1 MIRKKV
7 KRDKAFLGAVI
18 GAVAGI
24 GSTIVGG
31 LMNKNSAKKSQR
43 QQQTAQNKQ
52 DTYTMAQNLSNAYG
66 NQEYV
71 DEFNKRVTFKKGG
84 KMNIKGDRLIRETK
98 LACGGR
104 KKTACGGKTK
114 AACGTRKKALWG
126 VEDTTALISG
136 LGSAGS
142 NIASAAINSSI
153 DRSPI
158 NKSMFSGKPKEYIEK
173 PDYLIVNAT
182 DNGYYS
188 TFACGGK
195 RKTKACGGRSKA
207 KCGTKK

>member
-7 KRDKAFLGAVI
+7 KRNKAFLGAII

-24 GSTIVGG
+24 GSSILGG
-31 LMNKNSAKKSQR
+31 VMNKNSSEKAQR
-43 QQQTAQNKQ
+43 QQQIAQNRQ

-84 KMNIKGDRLIRETK
+84 KMNTKGDRLVREKK

-104 KKTACGGKTK
+104 KK
-114 AACGTRKKALWG
+114 AACGTRKKAEWG
-126 VEDTTALISG
+126 AEDTSALISG

-158 NKSMFSGKPKEYIEK
+158 AKSMFSGKPKERIER
-173 PDYLIVNAT
+173 PDYLSSEAIT
-182 DNGYYS
+182 DSAYY
-188 TFACGGK
+188 FRCGGAK
-195 RKTKACGGRSKA
+195 RAKA
-207 KCGTKK
+207 KCGSKK

>member
-24 GSTIVGG
+24 GSAIVAGN
-31 LMNKNSAKKSQR
+31 MNKNSAKKSQR

-84 KMNIKGDRLIRETK
+84 KMNTKGDRIIREK
-98 LACGGR
+98 KFACGGR
-104 KKTACGGKTK
+104 KKNACGGRSKTT
-114 AACGTRKKALWG
+114 CGTRKKALWG
-126 VEDTTALISG
+126 VEDTTALIGG

-182 DNGYYS
+182 DNGYYYRCGGAKRS
-188 TFACGGK
+188 KAACG
-195 RKTKACGGRSKA
+195 TKRSKA

>member
-7 KRDKAFLGAVI
+7 KRNKAFLGAII

-24 GSTIVGG
+24 GSSILGG
-31 LMNKNSAKKSQR
+31 VMNKNSSEKAQR
-43 QQQTAQNKQ
+43 QQQISQNRK
-52 DTYTMAQNLSNAYG
+52 DTYSIAQNLSNAYG

-84 KMNIKGDRLIRETK
+84 KMNTKGDRLVREKK

-104 KKTACGGKTK
+104 KKAV
-114 AACGTRKKALWG
+114 CGTRKKAEWG
-126 VEDTTALISG
+126 AEDTSALISG

-142 NIASAAINSSI
+142 NIASAAISSSI
-153 DRSPI
+153 NRSPI
-158 NKSMFSGKPKEYIEK
+158 ATTQFSGKPKEYLER
-173 PDYLIVNAT
+173 PDYLVNNAT

-188 TFACGGK
+188 IFACGGK
-195 RKTKACGGRSKA
+195 RKTKACGGRIKA
-207 KCGTKK
+207 KCGGKK

>member
-1 MIRKKV
+1 MIQKRV
-7 KRDKAFLGAVI
+7 KRNKAFLGALI
-18 GAVAGI
+18 GSVVGI
-24 GSTIVGG
+24 GSGLIGG
-31 LMNKNSAKKSQR
+31 VMKKKAAEEEQR
-43 QQQTAQNKQ
+43 KQQIQQNRS
-52 DTYTMAQNLSNAYG
+52 DTYQAASNLSNAYG

-84 KMNIKGDRLIRETK
+84 KMNTKGDRLIREK
-98 LACGGR
+98 KFACGGR
-104 KKTACGGKTK
+104 KKSCGGRAK
-114 AACGTRKKALWG
+114 AAWG
-126 VEDTTALISG
+126 ASDTSALISG

-142 NIASAAINSSI
+142 SLASAAINSSI

-158 NKSMFSGKPKEYIEK
+158 ATTQFSGKPKESLER
-173 PDYLIVNAT
+173 PDYLVNNAT

-195 RKTKACGGRSKA
+195 RKKNACGGRSKA

>member
-7 KRDKAFLGAVI
+7 KRNKAFLGAII

-24 GSTIVGG
+24 GSSILGG
-31 LMNKNSAKKSQR
+31 VMNKNSSEKAQR
-43 QQQTAQNKQ
+43 QQQIAQNRQ

-84 KMNIKGDRLIRETK
+84 KMNTKGDRLVREKK

-104 KKTACGGKTK
+104 KK
-114 AACGTRKKALWG
+114 AACGTRKKAEWG
-126 VEDTTALISG
+126 AEDTSALISG

-158 NKSMFSGKPKEYIEK
+158 AKSMFSGKPKERIEH
-173 PDYLIVNAT
+173 PDYLSSEAVT
-182 DNGYYS
+182 DSAYY
-188 TFACGGK
+188 FRCGGAKRAKAACGK
-195 RKTKACGGRSKA
+195 RAKA
-207 KCGTKK
+207 KCGSKK

>member
-7 KRDKAFLGAVI
+7 KRNKAFLGAII

-24 GSTIVGG
+24 GSSILGG
-31 LMNKNSAKKSQR
+31 VMNKNSSEKAQR
-43 QQQTAQNKQ
+43 QQQIAQNRQ

-84 KMNIKGDRLIRETK
+84 KMNTKGDRLVREKK

-104 KKTACGGKTK
+104 KK
-114 AACGTRKKALWG
+114 AACGTRKKAEWG
-126 VEDTTALISG
+126 AEDTSALISG

-158 NKSMFSGKPKEYIEK
+158 AKSMFSGKPKERIER
-173 PDYLIVNAT
+173 PDYLSSEAIT
-182 DNGYYS
+182 DSAYY
-188 TFACGGK
+188 FRCGGAK
-195 RKTKACGGRSKA
+195 RAKAACGGRSKA
-207 KCGTKK
+207 KCGGKK

>member
-7 KRDKAFLGAVI
+7 KRNKAFLGAII

-24 GSTIVGG
+24 GSSILGG
-31 LMNKNSAKKSQR
+31 VMNKNSSEKAQR
-43 QQQTAQNKQ
+43 QQQIAQNRQ

-84 KMNIKGDRLIRETK
+84 KMNTKGDRLVREK
-98 LACGGR
+98 KFACGGR
-104 KKTACGGKTK
+104 KKTACG
-114 AACGTRKKALWG
+114 TRKKAEWG
-126 VEDTTALISG
+126 AEDTSALISG

-158 NKSMFSGKPKEYIEK
+158 AKSMFSGKPKERIER
-173 PDYLIVNAT
+173 PDYLSSEAIT
-182 DNGYYS
+182 DSAYY
-188 TFACGGK
+188 FRCGGAK
-195 RKTKACGGRSKA
+195 RAKA
-207 KCGTKK
+207 KCGSKK

>member
-7 KRDKAFLGAVI
+7 KRNKAFLGAII
-18 GAVAGI
+18 GAVAGLGSSII
-24 GSTIVGG
+24 GGV
-31 LMNKNSAKKSQR
+31 MNKNSSEKAQR
-43 QQQTAQNKQ
+43 QQQIAQNRQ

-84 KMNIKGDRLIRETK
+84 KMNTKGDRLVREKK

-104 KKTACGGKTK
+104 KKAD
-114 AACGTRKKALWG
+114 CGTRKKAEWG
-126 VEDTTALISG
+126 AEDTSALISG

-158 NKSMFSGKPKEYIEK
+158 AKSMFSGKPKERIER
-173 PDYLIVNAT
+173 PDYLASDATIDNA
-182 DNGYYS
+182 YYLR
-188 TFACGGK
+188 CGGK
-195 RKTKACGGRSKA
+195 HKKAACGTRKRKSRGG
-207 KCGTKK
+207 KC

>member
-7 KRDKAFLGAVI
+7 KRNKAFLGAII

-24 GSTIVGG
+24 GSSILGG
-31 LMNKNSAKKSQR
+31 VMNKNSSEKAQR
-43 QQQTAQNKQ
+43 QQQIAQNRQ

-84 KMNIKGDRLIRETK
+84 KMNTKGDRLVREKK

-104 KKTACGGKTK
+104 KK
-114 AACGTRKKALWG
+114 AACGTRKKAEWG
-126 VEDTTALISG
+126 AEDTSALISG

-153 DRSPI
+153 DKSPI
-158 NKSMFSGKPKEYIEK
+158 AKSMFSGKPKERIER
-173 PDYLIVNAT
+173 PDYLSSEAIT
-182 DNGYYS
+182 DSAYY
-188 TFACGGK
+188 FRCGGAK
-195 RKTKACGGRSKA
+195 RAKA
-207 KCGTKK
+207 KCGSKK

>member
-7 KRDKAFLGAVI
+7 KRNKAFLGAII

-24 GSTIVGG
+24 GSSILGG
-31 LMNKNSAKKSQR
+31 VMNKNSSEKAQR
-43 QQQTAQNKQ
+43 QQQIAQNRQ

-84 KMNIKGDRLIRETK
+84 KMNTKGDRLVREKK

-104 KKTACGGKTK
+104 KK
-114 AACGTRKKALWG
+114 AACGTRKKAEWG
-126 VEDTTALISG
+126 AEDTSALISG

-158 NKSMFSGKPKEYIEK
+158 AKSMFSGKPKESIER
-173 PDYLIVNAT
+173 PDYLNSEAIT
-182 DNGYYS
+182 DSAYY
-188 TFACGGK
+188 FRCGGAK
-195 RKTKACGGRSKA
+195 RTKA
-207 KCGTKK
+207 KCGSKK

>member
-7 KRDKAFLGAVI
+7 KRNKAFLGAII
-18 GAVAGI
+18 GAAAGI
-24 GSTIVGG
+24 GSSIIGG
-31 LMNKNSAKKSQR
+31 IMNKNSSEKAQR
-43 QQQTAQNKQ
+43 QQQIAQNRQ

-71 DEFNKRVTFKKGG
+71 DEFNKRITFKKGG
-84 KMNIKGDRLIRETK
+84 KMNTKSDRIVREKK

-104 KKTACGGKTK
+104 KKAT
-114 AACGTRKKALWG
+114 CGTRKKAEWG
-126 VEDTTALISG
+126 AEDTSALING

-158 NKSMFSGKPKEYIEK
+158 AKSMFSGKPKESIEH
-173 PDYLIVNAT
+173 PDYLINNAT

-188 TFACGGK
+188 IFACGGK

-207 KCGTKK
+207 KCGGKK

>member
-7 KRDKAFLGAVI
+7 KRNKAFLGAII

-24 GSTIVGG
+24 GSSILGG
-31 LMNKNSAKKSQR
+31 VMNKNSSEKAQR
-43 QQQTAQNKQ
+43 QQQISQNRK
-52 DTYTMAQNLSNAYG
+52 DTYSMAQNLSNAYG

-84 KMNIKGDRLIRETK
+84 KMNTKDDRLVREK
-98 LACGGR
+98 KFACGGR
-104 KKTACGGKTK
+104 KKTCGGRVK
-114 AACGTRKKALWG
+114 AACGTRKKAEWG
-126 VEDTTALISG
+126 AEDTSALISG

-142 NIASAAINSSI
+142 SLASAAISSSI
-153 DRSPI
+153 NRNPI
-158 NKSMFSGKPKEYIEK
+158 ATTQFSGKPKEYIER
-173 PDYLIVNAT
+173 PDYLINNAT

-195 RKTKACGGRSKA
+195 RKKNACGGRSKA
-207 KCGTKK
+207 KCGSKK

>member
-7 KRDKAFLGAVI
+7 KRNKAFLGAII
-18 GAVAGI
+18 GAAAGI
-24 GSTIVGG
+24 GSSIIGG
-31 LMNKNSAKKSQR
+31 IMNKNSSEKAQR
-43 QQQTAQNKQ
+43 QQQIAQNRQ
-52 DTYTMAQNLSNAYG
+52 DTYSMAQNLSNAYG

-84 KMNIKGDRLIRETK
+84 KMNTKDDRIVREKK

-104 KKTACGGKTK
+104 KK
-114 AACGTRKKALWG
+114 AACGTRKKAEWG
-126 VEDTTALISG
+126 AEDTSALING

-158 NKSMFSGKPKEYIEK
+158 AKSMFSGKPKERIEH
-173 PDYLIVNAT
+173 PDYLINNAT

-188 TFACGGK
+188 IFACGGK

-207 KCGTKK
+207 KCGGKK

>member
-7 KRDKAFLGAVI
+7 KRNKAFLGAII
-18 GAVAGI
+18 GAAAGI
-24 GSTIVGG
+24 GSSIIGG
-31 LMNKNSAKKSQR
+31 IMNKNSSEKAQR
-43 QQQTAQNKQ
+43 QQQIAQNRQ
-52 DTYTMAQNLSNAYG
+52 DTYSMAQNLSNAYG

-84 KMNIKGDRLIRETK
+84 KMNTKDDRIVREKK

-104 KKTACGGKTK
+104 KK
-114 AACGTRKKALWG
+114 AACGTRKKAEWG
-126 VEDTTALISG
+126 AEDTSALING

-158 NKSMFSGKPKEYIEK
+158 AKSMFSGKPKESIER
-173 PDYLIVNAT
+173 PDYLINNAT

-188 TFACGGK
+188 IFACGGK

-207 KCGTKK
+207 KCGGKK

>member
-7 KRDKAFLGAVI
+7 KRNKAFLGAVI
-18 GAVAGI
+18 GAVAGLGSSII
-24 GSTIVGG
+24 GGVMG
-31 LMNKNSAKKSQR
+31 KNSAEKAQR
-43 QQQTAQNKQ
+43 QQQLAQNRQ

-84 KMNIKGDRLIRETK
+84 KMNTKGDRLVREK
-98 LACGGR
+98 KFACGGR
-104 KKTACGGKTK
+104 KKNTCGGRSK
-114 AACGTRKKALWG
+114 AACGTRKKAEWG
-126 VEDTTALISG
+126 AEDTSALISG

-158 NKSMFSGKPKEYIEK
+158 AKSMFSGKPKESIER
-173 PDYLIVNAT
+173 PDYLSSEVIT
-182 DNGYYS
+182 DSAYY
-188 TFACGGK
+188 FRCGGAKRAKAACGK
-195 RKTKACGGRSKA
+195 RAKA
-207 KCGTKK
+207 KCGSKK

>member
-31 LMNKNSAKKSQR
+31 LMNKNRSEKTQR
-43 QQQTAQNKQ
+43 QQQIVQNKR
-52 DTYTMAQNLSNAYG
+52 DTYSMAQNLSNAYG

-71 DEFNKRVTFKKGG
+71 DEFNKRVIFKKGG

-114 AACGTRKKALWG
+114 AACGTRKKAAWG
-126 VEDTTALISG
+126 IEDTTALING
-136 LGSAGS
+136 LGSAG
-142 NIASAAINSSI
+142 NNLASAAINSSI
-153 DRSPI
+153 DRNPI
-158 NKSMFSGKPKEYIEK
+158 TTTQFSGKPKEYIEK

-182 DNGYYS
+182 DNGYYYR
-188 TFACGGK
+188 CGGAK
-195 RKTKACGGRSKA
+195 RSKATCGTKRSKA

>member
-7 KRDKAFLGAVI
+7 KRNKAFLGAII

-24 GSTIVGG
+24 GSSILGG
-31 LMNKNSAKKSQR
+31 VMNKNSSEKAQR
-43 QQQTAQNKQ
+43 QQQIAQNRQ

-84 KMNIKGDRLIRETK
+84 KMNIKGDRLVREKK

-104 KKTACGGKTK
+104 KK
-114 AACGTRKKALWG
+114 AACGTRKKAEWG
-126 VEDTTALISG
+126 AEDTSALISG

-158 NKSMFSGKPKEYIEK
+158 AKSMFSGKPKERIER
-173 PDYLIVNAT
+173 PDYLSSEAIT
-182 DNGYYS
+182 DSAYY
-188 TFACGGK
+188 FRCGGAKRAKAACGK
-195 RKTKACGGRSKA
+195 RAKA
-207 KCGTKK
+207 KCGSKK

>member
-18 GAVAGI
+18 GAVAGL
-24 GSTIVGG
+24 GSSIAGG
-31 LMNKNSAKKSQR
+31 IMGKNSAKKAQR
-43 QQQTAQNKQ
+43 QQQIAQNRQ

-84 KMNIKGDRLIRETK
+84 KMNTKGDRLVREK
-98 LACGGR
+98 KFACGGR
-104 KKTACGGKTK
+104 KKSCGGRTK
-114 AACGTRKKALWG
+114 AAYGTRKKAAWG
-126 VEDTTALISG
+126 ASDTSALISG

-158 NKSMFSGKPKEYIEK
+158 AKSMFSGKPKESLER
-173 PDYLIVNAT
+173 PDYLVNNAT
-182 DNGYYS
+182 DSGYYY
-188 TFACGGK
+188 
-195 RKTKACGGRSKA
+195 RCGGRKRA

>member
-7 KRDKAFLGAVI
+7 KRNKAFLGAII

-24 GSTIVGG
+24 GSSILGG
-31 LMNKNSAKKSQR
+31 VMNKNSAEKAQR
-43 QQQTAQNKQ
+43 QQQIAQNRQ

-84 KMNIKGDRLIRETK
+84 KMNTKGDRLVREKK

-104 KKTACGGKTK
+104 KK
-114 AACGTRKKALWG
+114 AACGTRKKAEWG
-126 VEDTTALISG
+126 AEDTSALISG

-158 NKSMFSGKPKEYIEK
+158 AKSMFSGKPKESIEH
-173 PDYLIVNAT
+173 PDYLSSEAVT
-182 DNGYYS
+182 DSAYY
-188 TFACGGK
+188 FRCGGAKRAKAACGK
-195 RKTKACGGRSKA
+195 RAKA
-207 KCGTKK
+207 KCGSKK

>member
-7 KRDKAFLGAVI
+7 KRNKAFLGAII

-24 GSTIVGG
+24 GSSILGG
-31 LMNKNSAKKSQR
+31 VMNKNSSEKAQR
-43 QQQTAQNKQ
+43 QQQIAQNRQ

-84 KMNIKGDRLIRETK
+84 KMNTKGDRIVREKK

-104 KKTACGGKTK
+104 KK
-114 AACGTRKKALWG
+114 AACGTRKKAEWG
-126 VEDTTALISG
+126 AEDTSALISG

-158 NKSMFSGKPKEYIEK
+158 AKSMFSGKPKEYIEH
-173 PDYLIVNAT
+173 PDYLSSEAIT
-182 DNGYYS
+182 DSAYY
-188 TFACGGK
+188 FRCGGAK
-195 RKTKACGGRSKA
+195 RAKA
-207 KCGTKK
+207 KCGSKK

>member
-7 KRDKAFLGAVI
+7 KRDKAFLGAII

-24 GSTIVGG
+24 GSAIAGG
-31 LMNKNSAKKSQR
+31 AISKNSAEKARR
-43 QQQTAQNKQ
+43 QQQIAQNKQ

-84 KMNIKGDRLIRETK
+84 KMNTKGDRLVREK
-98 LACGGR
+98 KFACGGR
-104 KKTACGGKTK
+104 KKTAY
-114 AACGTRKKALWG
+114 GTRKKAAWG
-126 VEDTTALISG
+126 AEDTSALING

-142 NIASAAINSSI
+142 NIASATINSSI
-153 DRSPI
+153 DRSPVA
-158 NKSMFSGKPKEYIEK
+158 KSIFSGKPKEYIEK
-173 PDYLIVNAT
+173 PDYLITNAT
-182 DNGYYS
+182 DNGYYYRCGGAKRS
-188 TFACGGK
+188 KAACG
-195 RKTKACGGRSKA
+195 TKRSKA

>member
-7 KRDKAFLGAVI
+7 KRNKAFLGAII

-24 GSTIVGG
+24 GSSILGG
-31 LMNKNSAKKSQR
+31 VMNKNSAEKAQR
-43 QQQTAQNKQ
+43 QQQIAQNRQ

-84 KMNIKGDRLIRETK
+84 KMNTKGDRLVREKK

-104 KKTACGGKTK
+104 KK
-114 AACGTRKKALWG
+114 AACGTRKKAEWG
-126 VEDTTALISG
+126 AEDTSALISG

-158 NKSMFSGKPKEYIEK
+158 AKSMFSGKPKERIER
-173 PDYLIVNAT
+173 PDYLSSEAIT
-182 DNGYYS
+182 DSAYY
-188 TFACGGK
+188 FRCGGAKRAKAACGK
-195 RKTKACGGRSKA
+195 RAKA
-207 KCGTKK
+207 KCGSKK